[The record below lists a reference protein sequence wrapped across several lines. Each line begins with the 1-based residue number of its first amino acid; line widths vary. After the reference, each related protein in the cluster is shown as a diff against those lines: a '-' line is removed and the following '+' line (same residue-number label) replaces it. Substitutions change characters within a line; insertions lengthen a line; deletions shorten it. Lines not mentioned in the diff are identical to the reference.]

1 MYSTDSMARRSEGQ
15 LPSEA
20 CMEYILDD
28 KSLSQWQCHTMSWPQ
43 TLVWTVKNCRKKLQE
58 NLASLRGDDRGET
71 PSGVS
76 SCSAS
81 GFPQNWK
88 KDDDNDDGDDDD
100 DDDDKAERR
109 MTMKCQPQ
117 ASQKFK
123 TGQDFLEIFRPKI
136 PQLAESYMK
145 PLSLPPQNEGKGK
158 GEMKWTVQVDVY
170 YLCLY

>member
-1 MYSTDSMARRSEGQ
+1 
-15 LPSEA
+15 
-20 CMEYILDD
+20 
-28 KSLSQWQCHTMSWPQ
+28 MSWPQ
-43 TLVWTVKNCRKKLQE
+43 TLVWTVKIAEKKLQE

-81 GFPQNWK
+81 GFPQSWEE
-88 KDDDNDDGDDDD
+88 DDDDDDDDDDDGDDVDDD

-109 MTMKCQPQ
+109 MMMQCQPQ

-136 PQLAESYMK
+136 PQLAESYME
-145 PLSLPPQNEGKGK
+145 PLSLPAQNEGKRKGK
-158 GEMKWTVQVDVY
+158 NKKR
-170 YLCLY
+170 